1 VIYDAAELKRVGKRE
16 GLRCRFTPGLQHSIA
31 GKGTRMQL
39 STVVAS
45 VALVLAAA
53 LAVGHALGQDIPSRT
68 DSGVESKVTMQKR
81 VDEREAQRRAAA
93 ADQQKKREQFARH
106 CNKPVK
112 TPYELEECR
121 SFYRQ
126 M

>member
-1 VIYDAAELKRVGKRE
+1 
-16 GLRCRFTPGLQHSIA
+16 
-31 GKGTRMQL
+31 MQL

-53 LAVGHALGQDIPSRT
+53 LVVGHALGQDAPAVSVPT
-68 DSGVESKVTMQKR
+68 VTMQKK

-93 ADQQKKREQFARH
+93 ADQQKKREQFARQCH
-106 CNKPVK
+106 KPVK

-121 SFYRQ
+121 AVYRQ

>member
-1 VIYDAAELKRVGKRE
+1 
-16 GLRCRFTPGLQHSIA
+16 
-31 GKGTRMQL
+31 MQL

-53 LAVGHALGQDIPSRT
+53 LAVGHVLGQDIPPQSEPT
-68 DSGVESKVTMQKR
+68 PVTMQKK

-93 ADQQKKREQFARH
+93 ADQQKRKEEFARR
-106 CNKPVK
+106 CTKPVK
-112 TPYELEECR
+112 TPFELEECR
-121 SFYRQ
+121 IVYRQ

>member
-1 VIYDAAELKRVGKRE
+1 
-16 GLRCRFTPGLQHSIA
+16 
-31 GKGTRMQL
+31 MQL

-53 LAVGHALGQDIPSRT
+53 LAVGHALGQDIPPQS
-68 DSGVESKVTMQKR
+68 EPKAVTMQKK

-93 ADQQKKREQFARH
+93 ADHQKRKDEFARR
-106 CNKPVK
+106 CTKPLK

-121 SFYRQ
+121 TVYRQ

>member
-1 VIYDAAELKRVGKRE
+1 
-16 GLRCRFTPGLQHSIA
+16 
-31 GKGTRMQL
+31 MQL

-53 LAVGHALGQDIPSRT
+53 LAVGHALGQDIPPQSEPRP
-68 DSGVESKVTMQKR
+68 VTMQKK

-93 ADQQKKREQFARH
+93 ADQEKKREHFARH
-106 CNKPVK
+106 CSKPLK

-121 SFYRQ
+121 TIYRQ

>member
-1 VIYDAAELKRVGKRE
+1 
-16 GLRCRFTPGLQHSIA
+16 
-31 GKGTRMQL
+31 MQL

-53 LAVGHALGQDIPSRT
+53 LAVGHALGQDIPPQTEPR
-68 DSGVESKVTMQKR
+68 VTMQKK

-93 ADQQKKREQFARH
+93 ADQEKKREHFAKQ
-106 CNKPVK
+106 CSKPVK
-112 TPYELEECR
+112 TAYELEECR
-121 SFYRQ
+121 TIYRQ

>member
-1 VIYDAAELKRVGKRE
+1 
-16 GLRCRFTPGLQHSIA
+16 
-31 GKGTRMQL
+31 MQL

-45 VALVLAAA
+45 TALVLAAA
-53 LAVGHALGQDIPSRT
+53 LVVGHALGQDISPRS
-68 DSGVESKVTMQKR
+68 DSNIEPRVTMQKR

-93 ADQQKKREQFARH
+93 EDQQKRKEEFARR
-106 CNKPVK
+106 CTKPIK

-121 SFYRQ
+121 TVYRQ

>member
-1 VIYDAAELKRVGKRE
+1 
-16 GLRCRFTPGLQHSIA
+16 
-31 GKGTRMQL
+31 MQL

-45 VALVLAAA
+45 TALVLAAA
-53 LAVGHALGQDIPSRT
+53 LAVGHALGQDIPPQSEPR
-68 DSGVESKVTMQKR
+68 VTMQKK

-93 ADQQKKREQFARH
+93 VDQQKRKEEFAKR
-106 CNKPVK
+106 CTKPLK

-121 SFYRQ
+121 TVYRQ

>member
-1 VIYDAAELKRVGKRE
+1 
-16 GLRCRFTPGLQHSIA
+16 
-31 GKGTRMQL
+31 MQL

-45 VALVLAAA
+45 VAVILAAA
-53 LAVGHALGQDIPSRT
+53 LAAGHALGEDIPPQSQP
-68 DSGVESKVTMQKR
+68 KVTMQKK

-93 ADQQKKREQFARH
+93 ADQQKRKEEFARR
-106 CNKPVK
+106 CTKPLK

-121 SFYRQ
+121 IVYRQ

>member
-1 VIYDAAELKRVGKRE
+1 
-16 GLRCRFTPGLQHSIA
+16 
-31 GKGTRMQL
+31 MQL
-39 STVVAS
+39 STIVGS

-53 LAVGHALGQDIPSRT
+53 LAAGHALGEGIPPQP
-68 DSGVESKVTMQKR
+68 EPKVTMQKK

-93 ADQQKKREQFARH
+93 ADQQRRKEEFARR
-106 CNKPVK
+106 CSKPLK

-121 SFYRQ
+121 VVYRQ

>member
-1 VIYDAAELKRVGKRE
+1 MFAA
-16 GLRCRFTPGLQHSIA
+16 PLQHWPA
-31 GKGTRMQL
+31 QRTDNAMQL

-53 LAVGHALGQDIPSRT
+53 LAVGHALGQDIPPQSEPRP
-68 DSGVESKVTMQKR
+68 VTMQKK

-93 ADQQKKREQFARH
+93 ADQQRKKEEFARY
-106 CNKPVK
+106 CTKPLK
-112 TPYELEECR
+112 TADELEQCR
-121 SFYRQ
+121 VVYRQ

>member
-1 VIYDAAELKRVGKRE
+1 
-16 GLRCRFTPGLQHSIA
+16 
-31 GKGTRMQL
+31 MQL

-53 LAVGHALGQDIPSRT
+53 LAVGHALGQDIPPRSE
-68 DSGVESKVTMQKR
+68 SHVEPKHVTMQKK

-93 ADQQKKREQFARH
+93 ADQQKRKEEFARR
-106 CNKPVK
+106 CTKPVK
-112 TPYELEECR
+112 TPEELEECR
-121 SFYRQ
+121 SVYRQ